1 METRLLGAEEAGAVL
16 PLVKDKIEDT
26 LYQRIVE
33 DYRQQILVIFGIFD
47 EQRVCG
53 ISALKK
59 DGQVLLVYV
68 MENCRRRGVGSM
80 LLWSMYRYCAA
91 VFQVPVI
98 SVLSPSEMTVF
109 FRKLGMQPEGMNM
122 SESGQEGREGD
133 AKIRLVMQVQPE
145 TPASPLNSK
154 TPVIIAVVVGVIA
167 VCLVIFGVAAATKR
181 IFLDL
186 QESALER
193 LPYGLEEEGGFYGE
207 GEDPGLEG
215 FPDAG
220 GDYES
225 AEDSTTGMAAV
236 PSYIDEDLSYE
247 ITDQSY
253 DYTDNEKETT
263 VITFQVG
270 YPEVTGLSSKK
281 VEKKVNDA
289 IRSCAME
296 TVDKIYINPSEEI
309 KERVLSSQTPM
320 LANLVESKVTYA
332 TDGLICVMFSDAS
345 YQGGPEY
352 FDETMRACT
361 INLKSGEVYELSD
374 IMELSDSFVE
384 AWITG
389 MQKETG
395 KNAFLTE
402 LSPKELQKLLS
413 GKEESGIYD
422 VEFFLDR
429 DGIEIGLNFNY
440 PPEDSHDLGY
450 SWVTAPFSYKEI
462 KQYIS
467 DQEFWNLLG

>member
-26 LYQRIVE
+26 LYQQIVE

-53 ISALKK
+53 VSALKK

-91 VFQVPVI
+91 VFRVPVI

-109 FRKLGMQPEGMNM
+109 FRKLGMQTEGMHM

-181 IFLDL
+181 IFLEL
-186 QESALER
+186 QESALEQ

-225 AEDSTTGMAAV
+225 VEDSTTGMAAV

-296 TVDKIYINPSEEI
+296 TV
-309 KERVLSSQTPM
+309 
-320 LANLVESKVTYA
+320 ESKVTYA

-361 INLKSGEVYELSD
+361 INLESGEVYELSD

-402 LSPKELQKLLS
+402 LSLKELQKLLS

-440 PPEDSHDLGY
+440 PPEDPHDLGY

-467 DQEFWNLLG
+467 DKEFWNLLG

>member
-26 LYQRIVE
+26 LYQQIVE
-33 DYRQQILVIFGIFD
+33 DYRQQTLVIFGIFD
-47 EQRVCG
+47 EQKACG
-53 ISALKK
+53 VSALKK

-68 MENCRRRGVGSM
+68 MEHCRRRGIGSM
-80 LLWSMYRYCAA
+80 LLWSMYRYCAD
-91 VFQVPVI
+91 VFRTPVI

-167 VCLVIFGVAAATKR
+167 VCLVIFGVAAAKR
-181 IFLDL
+181 IFLNL
-186 QESALER
+186 QESALEQ

-207 GEDPGLEG
+207 GGDPGLEE

-225 AEDSTTGMAAV
+225 AEDSMTGMAAV
-236 PSYIDEDLSYE
+236 PSYIDEKLSYE

-309 KERVLSSQTPM
+309 KERVLASQIPM

-332 TDGLICVMFSDAS
+332 TDDLICVMFSDAS
-345 YQGGPEY
+345 YQGGSEY
-352 FDETMRACT
+352 FEETMRACT
-361 INLKSGEVYELSD
+361 INLASGEVYELSD

-384 AWITG
+384 VWLKE
-389 MQKETG
+389 MKKETG
-395 KNAFLTE
+395 KDTFLAE
-402 LSPKELQKLLS
+402 LSPKESQKILS
-413 GKEESGIYD
+413 GEDESEIYD
-422 VEFFLDR
+422 VQFFLDR
-429 DGIEIGLNFNY
+429 DGIEIGLNFDY
-440 PPEDSHDLGY
+440 PPEDPHDLGY

-462 KQYIS
+462 KEYIS
-467 DQEFWNLLG
+467 DKELWDLLK

>member
-16 PLVKDKIEDT
+16 PLVKDKIEDA
-26 LYQRIVE
+26 LYQQIVE
-33 DYRQQILVIFGIFD
+33 DYRQQMVVIFGIFD

-53 ISALKK
+53 VSALKK
-59 DGQVLLVYV
+59 DGQVFLIYV
-68 MENCRRRGVGSM
+68 LENCRRRGVGSM
-80 LLWSMYRYCAA
+80 ILWSMYRYCADA
-91 VFQVPVI
+91 LRVPVI
-98 SVLSPSEMTVF
+98 SVLSPPEMTVF
-109 FRKLGMQPEGMNM
+109 FRKLGMQPDGMTL
-122 SESGQEGREGD
+122 SGSGQEGKEED
-133 AKIRLVMQVQPE
+133 AKTRLVMQVQPE
-145 TPASPLNSK
+145 TPASALNSK
-154 TPVIIAVVVGVIA
+154 APVIIAVVAGVIA
-167 VCLVIFGVAAATKR
+167 VCLVIFGVTAATKWLTR
-181 IFLDL
+181 NL
-186 QESALER
+186 QGSPLEQ
-193 LPYGLEEEGGFYGE
+193 LPYGMEEGGFYGE
-207 GEDPGLEG
+207 GETPDFGEFPGT
-215 FPDAG
+215 G

-225 AEDSTTGMAAV
+225 AEDSATGMAAV
-236 PSYIDEDLSYE
+236 PSYLEEDLSYE

-270 YPEVTGLSSKK
+270 YPEVTGLSSKR
-281 VEKKVNDA
+281 VEKKVNEA

-296 TVDKIYINPSEEI
+296 TVDKIYVNPSEEI
-309 KERVLSSQTPM
+309 KERVLFSTNPM

-332 TDGLICVMFSDAS
+332 TEDLLCVMFSDAS

-374 IMELSDSFVE
+374 VMEVSDSFVE
-384 AWITG
+384 AWTKG
-389 MQKETG
+389 MRKETG
-395 KNAFLTE
+395 ENTFLTE

-413 GKEESGIYD
+413 GEEESEIYE

-429 DGIEIGLNFNY
+429 DGMEIGLNFHY

-462 KQYIS
+462 KPYIS
-467 DQEFWNLLG
+467 NKEFWNLLG

>member
-1 METRLLGAEEAGAVL
+1 MSETRPG
-16 PLVKDKIEDT
+16 
-26 LYQRIVE
+26 
-33 DYRQQILVIFGIFD
+33 RQG
-47 EQRVCG
+47 
-53 ISALKK
+53 
-59 DGQVLLVYV
+59 
-68 MENCRRRGVGSM
+68 RRRED
-80 LLWSMYRYCAA
+80 
-91 VFQVPVI
+91 QV
-98 SVLSPSEMTVF
+98 VL
-109 FRKLGMQPEGMNM
+109 
-122 SESGQEGREGD
+122 
-133 AKIRLVMQVQPE
+133 QVQPE

-181 IFLDL
+181 IFLEL
-186 QESALER
+186 QESALEQ

-215 FPDAG
+215 FPDVG

-225 AEDSTTGMAAV
+225 VEDSTTGMAAV

-309 KERVLSSQTPM
+309 KETVLSSQTPM

-352 FDETMRACT
+352 FDETMRALT
-361 INLKSGEVYELSD
+361 INLESGEVYELSEYYGTFRFFCGSMD
-374 IMELSDSFVE
+374 Y
-384 AWITG
+384 G
-389 MQKETG
+389 
-395 KNAFLTE
+395 NAE
-402 LSPKELQKLLS
+402 RD
-413 GKEESGIYD
+413 GKECI
-422 VEFFLDR
+422 F
-429 DGIEIGLNFNY
+429 DGIKSKG
-440 PPEDSHDLGY
+440 
-450 SWVTAPFSYKEI
+450 TAEASEWKRR
-462 KQYIS
+462 KR
-467 DQEFWNLLG
+467 NLRCGIFP